1 MAVTTLYLSAP
12 KVMTQQGTNFYKDF
26 YTILENG
33 IGPDY
38 AVYENLIG
46 QVRPGIK
53 VVVFDRGRQLCAE
66 GVLAAVRPK
75 PSKRVRR
82 YDVHISNLRQVSY
95 TNPPRV
101 NRCGVAVV

>member
-1 MAVTTLYLSAP
+1 MPTLYLSAP
-12 KVMTQQGTNFYKDF
+12 KVMTQQGSGFYRDF
-26 YTILENG
+26 YTILQNH

-38 AVYENLIG
+38 AIYDSLIG

-53 VVVFDRGRQLCAE
+53 AVVFDRDRQLRAE
-66 GVLAAVRPK
+66 GVVNTVAPK
-75 PSKRVRR
+75 PSNRVQR
-82 YDVHISNLRQVSY
+82 YDVHISNLTQVPY